1 MMVITTNHFNKLDPA
16 LIRPGR
22 VDTCLEL
29 KRCKPEA
36 ILAIFN
42 IFYGEENLPDNFDIN
57 KVFKFVLV
65 ILICFIKSMLL
76 VPNAFLSIFTLH
88 SIEIHFYW
96 DHLRFGTKLLR
107 SIFFLSK
114 RIKRHW

>member
-36 ILAIFN
+36 VLAIFN
-42 IFYGEENLPDNFDIN
+42 IFYGQENLPDNFDIN
-57 KVFKFVLV
+57 KVCHVNIGNFVKFQ
-65 ILICFIKSMLL
+65 
-76 VPNAFLSIFTLH
+76 
-88 SIEIHFYW
+88 
-96 DHLRFGTKLLR
+96 
-107 SIFFLSK
+107 
-114 RIKRHW
+114 

>member
-36 ILAIFN
+36 VLGIFN
-42 IFYGEENLPDNFDIN
+42 ICYGDENLPDNFDIN
-57 KVFKFVLV
+57 KVFYINISNFV
-65 ILICFIKSMLL
+65 K
-76 VPNAFLSIFTLH
+76 LH
-88 SIEIHFYW
+88 LPYVA
-96 DHLRFGTKLLR
+96 GTR
-107 SIFFLSK
+107 
-114 RIKRHW
+114 